1 MKKIITESP
10 GSDESQKRNEIIS
23 GDSSLSQSSISPPLS
38 NLSGDID
45 SECSVVH
52 ATCSLTE
59 TYEQNGAYSTSS
71 SAHSPSRPAATIDNK
86 EEETSYAEV
95 FSVKTNDSSVF
106 EIMNHIA
113 SSFATNFLK
122 QLEMHKLESQMISIK
137 NKCDQLNKESS
148 LTWRESIS
156 YIVKKYPFHKMNDE
170 ESMKFLNLCLTKC
183 LAALNG
189 IPTSIL
195 NETIQLA
202 EKKTILW
209 ISTFTDAISKRK
221 KLIEKLKQL
230 EEQSSNVSDTLL
242 EEFSNCE
249 TFNQLIDEV

>member
-1 MKKIITESP
+1 M
-10 GSDESQKRNEIIS
+10 
-23 GDSSLSQSSISPPLS
+23 LS
-38 NLSGDID
+38 NRSGDID
-45 SECSVVH
+45 SETYEQNGAYSTSSSAH
-52 ATCSLTE
+52 SPSRPAATIDNKEEGKGRDSE

-113 SSFATNFLK
+113 FSFATNFLK

-148 LTWRESIS
+148 LTWKESIS

-170 ESMKFLNLCLTKC
+170 ESMKFFNLCLTKC
-183 LAALNG
+183 LSTLNG
-189 IPTSIL
+189 ISTTIL
-195 NETIQLA
+195 NETIQSA
-202 EKKTILW
+202 EKGNSLDIN
-209 ISTFTDAISKRK
+209 FY
-221 KLIEKLKQL
+221 
-230 EEQSSNVSDTLL
+230 
-242 EEFSNCE
+242 
-249 TFNQLIDEV
+249 